1 MDRRRLV
8 SLVVV
13 ACMLMITA
21 ACGQKP
27 GVIKE
32 AAPAGAGGLAGTAA
46 LPEGAALD
54 AEGNIV
60 DAEGNILTPA
70 SDVPA
75 GTTTTGGGTTTT
87 GGDTTTTGGDT
98 TTNGDGGGGTP
109 TAAGEP
115 SGGNSTGVSD
125 DVIKIGIHAPLTGAA
140 PVPSD
145 SVEKGK
151 DLYFR
156 WQARKNL
163 TVNGRSVQVVLRNDN
178 YNPSQAVSA
187 CKEMVE
193 KDKVFLLSGAAGT
206 DQIQACARYAASVGV
221 PYISAGV
228 TERGVTGLRNY
239 FTTSATYADQG
250 PLLADY
256 MASKLGAKSERN
268 GLVFFDT
275 PNFEDAAIA
284 FKNGLKAQGVKLHY
298 EKYVSKAADDDE
310 ASNVISELKAA
321 QIKNVFVLTSPFW
334 FIDLNKEATLQGYAP
349 QWVGVGISMT
359 FDSVATAACPGL
371 NGAQFFAP
379 FPAWAESKRFD
390 EDFDAAVR
398 QFHQEENGGDDFM
411 WLSWIGGKAIW
422 EMLKLPGKNLT
433 RERFIYFLE
442 RKKGLNI
449 GVGPRLDYSPDNH
462 FGAKTVYVNEARC
475 RGGNKEPADNRWHVL
490 VSPPTADF

>member
-8 SLVVV
+8 GLVVV

-32 AAPAGAGGLAGTAA
+32 AAPQGAGGLAGTAT
-46 LPEGAALD
+46 LPEGATID
-54 AEGNIV
+54 EQGNIV
-60 DAEGNILTPA
+60 DAQGNVIA
-70 SDVPA
+70 PA
-75 GTTTTGGGTTTT
+75 GSTGGGTSGGTTTT
-87 GGDTTTTGGDT
+87 GGTTTGGDT
-98 TTNGDGGGGTP
+98 SSGEGTGTTP
-109 TAAGEP
+109 TASGEP
-115 SGGNSTGVSD
+115 SGGNDTGVSD
-125 DVIKIGIHAPLTGAA
+125 DVITIGIHAPLTGAA

-151 DLYFR
+151 DLFFR
-156 WQARKNL
+156 WMASKNQ
-163 TVNGRSVQVVLRNDN
+163 TVNGREVRVVLKNDN
-178 YNPSQAVSA
+178 YNPSQAVA
-187 CKEMVE
+187 VCKEMVE
-193 KDKVFLLSGAAGT
+193 KHRVFLLSGAAGT

-256 MASKLGAKSERN
+256 MAKRLGAKSEKN

-275 PNFEDAAIA
+275 PNFEDAAAA
-284 FKNGLKAQGVKLHY
+284 FKAGLKQHGVKLHY

-310 ASNVISELKAA
+310 ASNVISELKA
-321 QIKNVFVLTSPFW
+321 QGIKNVFVLTSPFW
-334 FIDLNKEATLQGYAP
+334 FIDLNKECTLQAYCP

-359 FDSVATAACPGL
+359 FDSVATAACPGV

-379 FPAWAESKRFD
+379 FPAWAESKRYD
-390 EDFDAAVR
+390 ADFDAAVR
-398 QFHQEENGGDDFM
+398 RFHPEENGGDDFM
-411 WLSWIGGKAIW
+411 WLSWIGGKFIW
-422 EMLKLPGKNLT
+422 EALGYPGKNLT

-442 RKKGLNI
+442 RKKGINI
-449 GVGPRLDYSPDNH
+449 GVGPRLSYAPDDH
-462 FGAKTVYVNEARC
+462 FGADSVYVNEARC
-475 RGGNKEPADNRWHVL
+475 RGGKAPADNKWHTL
-490 VSPPTADF
+490 VSPPTSDF

>member
-1 MDRRRLV
+1 VDRKRLIGI
-8 SLVVV
+8 VVV
-13 ACMLMITA
+13 GCMLLITA

-32 AAPAGAGGLAGTAA
+32 VSPAGAASGLGGGEVPPGATID
-46 LPEGAALD
+46 PETG
-54 AEGNIV
+54 EVV
-60 DAEGNILTPA
+60 DAAGNPVST
-70 SDVPA
+70 
-75 GTTTTGGGTTTT
+75 GTGSGSSGTGSSGTGSTGTGTSSGSGTGSGTSTGGGS
-87 GGDTTTTGGDT
+87 
-98 TTNGDGGGGTP
+98 P
-109 TAAGEP
+109 AAAGEP
-115 SGGNSTGVSD
+115 SGGNATGVSD

-156 WQARKNL
+156 WLQSKGQKL
-163 TVNGRSVQVVLRNDN
+163 NGREVKVVLKNDN
-178 YNPSQAVSA
+178 YNPSQAVSV

-239 FTTSATYADQG
+239 FTTSTTYADQG
-250 PLLADY
+250 PLLADL
-256 MASKLGAKSERN
+256 MASRLGAKGERN

-275 PNFEDAAIA
+275 PNFQDAAAA

-310 ASNVISELKAA
+310 AKNVIGELKA
-321 QIKNVFVLTSPFW
+321 QRIKNVFVLTSPFW
-334 FIDLNKEATLQGYAP
+334 FIDLNKECTLQQYCP

-359 FDSVATAACPGL
+359 FDSVATAACPGI
-371 NGAQFFAP
+371 NGAQFFSP
-379 FPAWAESKRFD
+379 FPAWFDSKRYD
-390 EDFDAAVR
+390 ADFDAAVR
-398 QFHQEENGGDDFM
+398 RFHPEENGGDDFM
-411 WLSWIGGKAIW
+411 WLSWIGGKVIW
-422 EMLKLPGKNLT
+422 EAMKYPGKNLT
-433 RERFIYFLE
+433 RERFIWFLE
-442 RKKGLNI
+442 RKRGI
-449 GVGPRLDYSPDNH
+449 DVGIGPRLDYAPDNH

-475 RGGNKEPADNRWHVL
+475 RGGKEPADNKWHTL